1 MDLVVTLFIISGTI
15 GAADIL
21 YYHWYKFRLY
31 KQPGSRLE
39 TLTHV
44 FRSFTFGIGVFT
56 LLHYLPLG
64 GWYWAVAGL
73 FAADFID
80 EIIDIVIEPKSREP
94 LGGLPGREYLVHMVS
109 TTLNGGAWVAFLV
122 AGWAGRGAATAL
134 VARHPA
140 LPAWLVLDGNLVV
153 GSSLLIG
160 TAELVLL
167 LRSWTTDR
175 APAADAAT

>member
-1 MDLVVTLFIISGTI
+1 
-15 GAADIL
+15 
-21 YYHWYKFRLY
+21 
-31 KQPGSRLE
+31 
-39 TLTHV
+39 
-44 FRSFTFGIGVFT
+44 
-56 LLHYLPLG
+56 
-64 GWYWAVAGL
+64 
-73 FAADFID
+73 
-80 EIIDIVIEPKSREP
+80 
-94 LGGLPGREYLVHMVS
+94 MVS